1 MQPPLP
7 HALPRAPST
16 SPLADPKRGHL
27 SWSTPSSAPA
37 TLRTRDPDPEL
48 GVGAACVHQGGPEDR
63 LQVPGTMELPAELR
77 VTGHGQDHGVKG
89 PGSWGVHVME
99 GPREADAEGAV
110 VSTSTPRSRQPRGP
124 PWKES
129 PGAGAQAPSAASR
142 PNTPRAPWLRK
153 ARSAAQAG
161 PSSSPPSCACCLARK
176 FYEETKATAPLFS
189 KTRQARRG
197 DGGVAAPARRATCGL
212 CPWRPRPRAHGA
224 ASHAGIS
231 DALSR
236 ELISLLQAKYENDN
250 LR

>member
-89 PGSWGVHVME
+89 PGSWGVHVTE

-142 PNTPRAPWLRK
+142 PTCR
-153 ARSAAQAG
+153 
-161 PSSSPPSCACCLARK
+161 
-176 FYEETKATAPLFS
+176 
-189 KTRQARRG
+189 ARRG
-197 DGGVAAPARRATCGL
+197 CGRHGAPPRPGRRPAPRPVPAAWRVSFTKKQKPQHLCFPKHAKRAGETAAWPHRRGEPRAASVLGGRGPARTA
-212 CPWRPRPRAHGA
+212 RPLTP
-224 ASHAGIS
+224 ASQMPSPGS
-231 DALSR
+231 LSPSCR
-236 ELISLLQAKYENDN
+236 QSMKMTI
-250 LR
+250 